1 MKTLKQI
8 LHLAGA
14 ITFIGSYLT
23 ADSESWRLI
32 HVYLGYGFGIIFSLR
47 LLIGLVPRTSMA
59 FQTIWT
65 RANLF
70 KTIVQDLKDLKL
82 ERLCKWQIWY
92 GSGMGILVFLMYL
105 LSIPLVLFGIMTYEE
120 FGGKWFIKFSE
131 NSHEFIGELYLSIV
145 LVHLGL
151 IFGKY
156 SLLRVKQTPLKPASK
171 PLSYYKQ
178 SARKNAVK

>member
-14 ITFIGSYLT
+14 ITFIGAYLT

-47 LLIGLVPRTSMA
+47 LLIGLVPKTSMA
-59 FQTIWT
+59 LQTIWM

-82 ERLCKWQIWY
+82 ERLFKWQIWY
-92 GSGMGILVFLMYL
+92 GSGMGILVFLMYF
-105 LSIPLVLFGIMTYEE
+105 LSIPLVLFGIVTYEE
-120 FGGKWFIKFSE
+120 FGGKWFIKFAE
-131 NSHEFIGELYLSIV
+131 NTHEFIGEFYLSIV
-145 LVHLGL
+145 LIHLVL
-151 IFGKY
+151 VFGKY
-156 SLLRVKQTPLKPASK
+156 LLLKT
-171 PLSYYKQ
+171 
-178 SARKNAVK
+178 KNQFLRHAN

>member
-8 LHLAGA
+8 LHLSGA
-14 ITFIGSYLT
+14 ITFVGAYLT

-32 HVYLGYGFGIIFSLR
+32 HVYLGYGFGVIFTLR
-47 LLIGLVPRTSMA
+47 LIIGLVPKTSMA
-59 FQTIWT
+59 LQTIWM

-82 ERLCKWQIWY
+82 ERLFKWQIWY
-92 GSGMGILVFLMYL
+92 GSGMGILVFLMYF
-105 LSIPLVLFGIMTYEE
+105 LSIPLVLFGIVTYEE
-120 FGGKWFIKFSE
+120 FGGKWFIKFAE
-131 NSHEFIGELYLSIV
+131 NTHEFIGELYLSIV

-156 SLLRVKQTPLKPASK
+156 LLLKLKNQTLKQ
-171 PLSYYKQ
+171 
-178 SARKNAVK
+178 VD

>member
-14 ITFIGSYLT
+14 ITFIGAYLT

-32 HVYLGYGFGIIFSLR
+32 HVYLGYVFGIIFSLR

-92 GSGMGILVFLMYL
+92 GSGMGILVFLMYF
-105 LSIPLVLFGIMTYEE
+105 LSIPLVLFGIVTYEE
-120 FGGKWFIKFSE
+120 FGGKWFIKFAE
-131 NSHEFIGELYLSIV
+131 NAHEFIGEFYLSIV
-145 LVHLGL
+145 LIHLIL
-151 IFGKY
+151 VFGKY
-156 SLLRVKQTPLKPASK
+156 LLLKAKNQFLKQAG
-171 PLSYYKQ
+171 
-178 SARKNAVK
+178 

>member
-14 ITFIGSYLT
+14 ITFIGAYLT

-59 FQTIWT
+59 LQTIWM

-82 ERLCKWQIWY
+82 ERLFKWQIWY
-92 GSGMGILVFLMYL
+92 GSGMGILVFLMYF
-105 LSIPLVLFGIMTYEE
+105 LSIPLVLFGIVIFEE
-120 FGGKWFIKFSE
+120 FGGKGFIKFSE
-131 NSHEFIGELYLSIV
+131 NTHEFIGEFYLSIV
-145 LVHLGL
+145 LIHLIL
-151 IFGKY
+151 VFGKY
-156 SLLRVKQTPLKPASK
+156 LLLKA
-171 PLSYYKQ
+171 
-178 SARKNAVK
+178 KNQFLKHAN

>member
-14 ITFIGSYLT
+14 ITFIGAYLT

-32 HVYLGYGFGIIFSLR
+32 HVYLGYGFGITFTLR
-47 LLIGLVPRTSMA
+47 LIIGLVPKTSMA
-59 FQTIWT
+59 LQTIWM

-82 ERLCKWQIWY
+82 ERLFKWQIWY
-92 GSGMGILVFLMYL
+92 GSGMGILVFLMYF
-105 LSIPLVLFGIMTYEE
+105 LSIPLVLFGIVTYEE
-120 FGGKWFIKFSE
+120 FGGKWFIKFAE
-131 NSHEFIGELYLSIV
+131 NTHEFIGELYLSIV

-151 IFGKY
+151 IFGKCLLFKSKNQ
-156 SLLRVKQTPLKPASK
+156 SLKQAG
-171 PLSYYKQ
+171 
-178 SARKNAVK
+178 

>member
-14 ITFIGSYLT
+14 IAFIGAYLS

-32 HVYLGYGFGIIFSLR
+32 HVYLGYGFGIVFSLR
-47 LLIGLVPRTSMA
+47 LLIGLVPKTSMA
-59 FQTIWT
+59 LQTIWM

-82 ERLCKWQIWY
+82 ERLFKWQIWY
-92 GSGMGILVFLMYL
+92 RSGMGILVFLMYF
-105 LSIPLVLFGIMTYEE
+105 LSIPLVLFGIVTYEE

-131 NSHEFIGELYLSIV
+131 NTHEFIGEFYLSIV
-145 LVHLGL
+145 LIHLIL
-151 IFGKY
+151 VSGKY
-156 SLLRVKQTPLKPASK
+156 LLQKARISLQEKRL
-171 PLSYYKQ
+171 
-178 SARKNAVK
+178 N

>member
-82 ERLCKWQIWY
+82 ERLFKWQIWY
-92 GSGMGILVFLMYL
+92 GSGMGILVFLMYF
-105 LSIPLVLFGIMTYEE
+105 LSIPLVLFGIVTYEE
-120 FGGKWFIKFSE
+120 FGGKWFIKFAE
-131 NSHEFIGELYLSIV
+131 NAHEFIGEFYLSIV
-145 LVHLGL
+145 LIHLIL
-151 IFGKY
+151 VFGKY
-156 SLLRVKQTPLKPASK
+156 LLLKAKNQFLKQAG
-171 PLSYYKQ
+171 
-178 SARKNAVK
+178 

>member
-59 FQTIWT
+59 FQKIWT

-82 ERLCKWQIWY
+82 ERLFKWQIWY
-92 GSGMGILVFLMYL
+92 GSGMGILVFLMYF
-105 LSIPLVLFGIMTYEE
+105 LSIPLVLFGIVTYEE

-131 NSHEFIGELYLSIV
+131 NTHEFIGEFYLSIV
-145 LVHLGL
+145 LIHLIL
-151 IFGKY
+151 VFGKY
-156 SLLRVKQTPLKPASK
+156 LLLKAKNQFLKQAG
-171 PLSYYKQ
+171 
-178 SARKNAVK
+178 